1 MTGPLLSASGAT
13 RRFGELLAVDRVDL
27 EVRAGE
33 VVGLVGANGAGKT
46 TLIRML
52 LGLLHPSAGEV
63 RLLGETPS
71 RRSRARLGYVP
82 QGLGLYEDLTVA
94 ENLAFTS
101 NAFGLRLHGPL
112 PDQDLEAARD
122 ELVAGLPLGLRR
134 RLAFAAALGHRPEL
148 LVLDE
153 PTSGVD
159 ALGRARL
166 WDAIRSAAEQG
177 AGVLV
182 TTHAMG
188 EAEQCD
194 RLVVMATGRV
204 VAQGTIEAIIGDAT
218 TVAVGGISPDG
229 PGEPP
234 GPEGPRG
241 EPQSGEPQSGEPQS
255 GARVDRAQANRA
267 PVSRWEEAFAAC
279 EAAGLPVALVGT
291 ELRVPAADP
300 GRVRAVLEAA
310 GISAEV
316 TVTRATLEEA
326 FVLLAGEAAA

>member
-1 MTGPLLSASGAT
+1 MSGPLLSATGVS
-13 RRFGELLAVDRVDL
+13 RRFGSLLAVDGVDL
-27 EVRAGE
+27 EVGAGE

-52 LGLLHPSAGEV
+52 LGLLHPSAGQV
-63 RLLGETPS
+63 RLLGEPPS
-71 RRSRARLGYVP
+71 RRTRARLGYVS

-94 ENLAFTS
+94 ENLAFAAQ
-101 NAFGLRLHGPL
+101 AFGGQPSHGGAAQRPSGGPPDPLHGPL
-112 PDQDLEAARD
+112 DDPDLEAARG

-134 RLAFAAALGHRPEL
+134 RLAFAAALGHQPEL

-166 WDAIRSAAEQG
+166 WDAIRSAAEGSGEPQG
-177 AGVLV
+177 GAPVDREHGVGVLV

-194 RLVVMATGRV
+194 RLVVMAAGRV
-204 VAQGTIEAIIGDAT
+204 AARGTVEEIIGDAT
-218 TVAVGGISPDG
+218 TVAV
-229 PGEPP
+229 
-234 GPEGPRG
+234 
-241 EPQSGEPQSGEPQS
+241 Q
-255 GARVDRAQANRA
+255 GAT
-267 PVSRWEEAFAAC
+267 WEDAFAAC

-291 ELRVPAADP
+291 ELRVPGAEP

-310 GISAEV
+310 GVTAEV
-316 TVTRATLEEA
+316 RVTRATLEEA
-326 FVLLAGEAAA
+326 FVLLAVRAAA